1 MPRAVWTREFVR
13 QPIALAATR
22 SWQSLQI
29 IVLLPHVQRVNVVV
43 RQQNAQIMVAA
54 RMAHQCL
61 QTMTAPTATHQVH
74 AQTAPQTMIPAVFQS
89 ALLQFVMLA
98 SASKLLDFLCLVR
111 QIRAQ
116 MRNAV
121 MLLGLVMVT
130 QDVILIMW
138 WCPKLHSSFAQL
150 L

>member
-1 MPRAVWTREFVR
+1 
-13 QPIALAATR
+13 
-22 SWQSLQI
+22 
-29 IVLLPHVQRVNVVV
+29 
-43 RQQNAQIMVAA
+43 
-54 RMAHQCL
+54 
-61 QTMTAPTATHQVH
+61 MTAPTATHQIH